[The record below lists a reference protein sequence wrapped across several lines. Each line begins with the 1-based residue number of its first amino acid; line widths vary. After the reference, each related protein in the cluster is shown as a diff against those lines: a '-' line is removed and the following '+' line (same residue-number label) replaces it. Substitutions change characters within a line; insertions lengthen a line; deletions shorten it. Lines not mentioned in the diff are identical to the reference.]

1 VVATQ
6 SWVTAT
12 RMDVNMVFTILVEFR
27 VLTED
32 VVELALGAGRVMFKK
47 PENPGAHMMP
57 LFIRGHLDGTPVRHM
72 LMDGGASIN
81 ILPLL
86 LFKKLSH
93 IKGDRKYTNLTRSS
107 FAGDPTKANGIIC
120 KEVMVGSKTMPM
132 AFFVVDIKGCY
143 NVLLGRDWIHA
154 NECVLSTLHQ
164 CIIQCIGDEVEVLQA
179 DENVCI
185 TMTKSQVDIQG
196 GKMKCLTGR
205 YLTGYD
211 YICIGKDGFVLISV
225 KPAIGA
231 TQLTHDLVQMAVA
244 IRELEWLSRR
254 TVEYR
259 SSRDDTMGVV
269 EDLDELG
276 KLGQGFA
283 SMDNL
288 EKVDIGDG
296 VIPRPTYVSAHLN
309 TS

>member
-1 VVATQ
+1 
-6 SWVTAT
+6 
-12 RMDVNMVFTILVEFR
+12 MDVNMVFTILVEFR

-32 VVELALGAGRVMFKK
+32 VVELALGARRVMFRK

-93 IKGDRKYTNLTRSS
+93 IKGDRKYTNLTRSN

-120 KEVMVGSKTMPM
+120 KEVTVGSKTMPTT
-132 AFFVVDIKGCY
+132 FFVVDIKGCY

-164 CIIQCIGDEVEVLQA
+164 CIIQWIGDEVEVLQA

-269 EDLDELG
+269 EVLDELG
-276 KLGQGFA
+276 KLAQGFA

-309 TS
+309 TSQNGK